1 MKQLKVKTHQGEYP
15 IYIGASCLNEL
26 TPFIQK
32 ATQVV
37 VITDE
42 TVYRLHYQTLVHVLP
57 KDVLVYVIKPG
68 EASKSFDVYHA
79 IQTFLIQNQVDRKAL
94 ILAFGGGVVGDL
106 AGFVAATYMRGID
119 FIQVPTTLL
128 AHDSAVGGKVAINHE
143 LGKNL
148 IGAFY
153 PPKAVIYE
161 LPFLSTLSD
170 KEWRSGLAEMV
181 KHGFISD
188 EMLLKALMSFHTLDP
203 LHEETFATL
212 LMQSLMVK
220 KNVVETDEFEKG
232 SRAFLNFGHTFGHA
246 IELDEKSLSHGE
258 AVAIGI
264 IFALYLS
271 EQTFKTAFAINT
283 YVSYLK
289 QLQFPICLKADRVE
303 QYMNYMLHDKKNE
316 KRQIRFVLLKEVGHP
331 VLVTF
336 SEEDLKPMLQQ
347 FLNEMTKGVSLCH

>member
-1 MKQLKVKTHQGEYP
+1 MKQLQVKTHQGEYP
-15 IYIGASCLNEL
+15 IYIGDGCLNEL

-32 ATQVV
+32 ATQVI

-42 TVYRLHYQTLVHVLP
+42 TVYELHYQTLADVLS
-57 KDVLVYVIKPG
+57 KEALVYVIKPG
-68 EASKSFDVYHA
+68 EASKSFEVYHA

-161 LPFLSTLSD
+161 LPLLATLSD

-188 EMLLKALMSFHTLDP
+188 EVLLKTLMSFHTLDP
-203 LHEETFATL
+203 LQEE
-212 LMQSLMVK
+212 
-220 KNVVETDEFEKG
+220 
-232 SRAFLNFGHTFGHA
+232 
-246 IELDEKSLSHGE
+246 
-258 AVAIGI
+258 
-264 IFALYLS
+264 IFA
-271 EQTFKTAFAINT
+271 A
-283 YVSYLK
+283 
-289 QLQFPICLKADRVE
+289 
-303 QYMNYMLHDKKNE
+303 
-316 KRQIRFVLLKEVGHP
+316 
-331 VLVTF
+331 
-336 SEEDLKPMLQQ
+336 
-347 FLNEMTKGVSLCH
+347 